1 MMTNIR
7 YDIIGTWKSF
17 RVKRGLLS
25 VLDISMDMNMNMNER
40 MKYTPSIFHTNHGIK
55 APQYAIKTPIWKNV
69 LAMSFFRSLSISI
82 LCILKIDGVNIMLT
96 IFLECF

>member
-1 MMTNIR
+1 MTNIK
-7 YDIIGTWKSF
+7 YDIIGIRESF
-17 RVKRGLLS
+17 RVNRGLCR
-25 VLDISMDMNMNMNER
+25 VLDISMDISIKKNEK
-40 MKYTPSIFHTNHGIK
+40 MKYTFSIFHTNHGIK